1 MNNAYLSTAIVIRDL
16 KCYSIDTIGKRI
28 LLQKKVY
35 LAQDLGLP
43 LGYGYSW
50 YIHGPYSTDLT
61 AVVYQIIPEGTEAIE
76 GKTLKP
82 QYRKIV
88 ESVNGLEGNIEEYGL
103 RLTVV
108 QWYELIASIAY
119 WYSRGYTTEDRVEE
133 RIRVTKP
140 QFTEEQ
146 TKNAFESYIKLK
158 QPQEEFTQ

>member
-1 MNNAYLSTAIVIRDL
+1 MNNAYLATAIVIRDL

-50 YIHGPYSTDLT
+50 YVHGPYSTDLT
-61 AVVYQIIPEGTEAIE
+61 AVVYQIVPEGTEAIE
-76 GKTLKP
+76 GKTLKQP
-82 QYRKIV
+82 YCDIV
-88 ESVNGLEGNIEEYGL
+88 NKVNRLEDVIDLNEL

-119 WYSRGYTTEDRVEE
+119 WYNRKYKTEQEVLG
-133 RIRVTKP
+133 IIHKTKP
-140 QFTEEQ
+140 QFTDEQ
-146 TKNAFESYIKLK
+146 TTSAFKAYINLK
-158 QPQEEFTQ
+158 EAN